1 MLIRF
6 STASAKRP
14 RASQANRP
22 AADSS
27 KRQNLQAEPYCVAI
41 QAARLHRLINY
52 VNIGFSLPTTQTADP
67 SVKEASL

>member
-6 STASAKRP
+6 STAGAKRP

-41 QAARLHRLINY
+41 QAARPHRLINY
-52 VNIGFSLPTTQTADP
+52 VNIGFSLPTTQATDP
-67 SVKEASL
+67 SVNGASL